1 MPDIEQELDEL
12 EEEIESKKA
21 RLARNKGSMETLNK
35 QLKNELDIKSTE
47 GAEEEIKKLGNTI
60 NTVEKRIGVSF
71 NKLKDNYTW

>member
-35 QLKNELDIKSTE
+35 QLKNELDIKSIE
-47 GAEEEIKKLGNTI
+47 GAKEEIEKLGNTL
-60 NTVEKRIGVSF
+60 NTIKKRIGVSF